1 MIAVNRRTV
10 LRSAGVVAAAFAA
23 KRSVFAFAGGLSTPQ
38 TAEDFAPIAKTRY
51 GSISGTFE
59 NGINVFR
66 GIPYG
71 ADTAPVRFQAP
82 LPPAPWTGVKVCDA
96 FSTRA
101 PQLTALRG
109 LQAIGGAPSLGSAGV
124 TPAGTPP
131 RIAPESGVQSEDCL
145 HLNVFTPALRD
156 RRKRPVLVYFHGG
169 AYNNGSVNSML
180 YDGNRLCHRGDVV
193 VVTVNHRLNAFGF
206 LYLAAID
213 PKQYPD
219 SGNVGMLDL
228 VLALKWVR
236 ENIAE
241 FGGDPSRVLIFG
253 QSGGGAK
260 CATLMAMPAAHGL
273 FHRVMTMSG
282 QQLRGASIEIA
293 SRRTDVMLGKLGIA
307 PANLADLK
315 TMPWEKIQAAAAAT
329 SSDWLPVV
337 DGVVLSRD
345 PFTPDAPPLSADVPM
360 ILGNTHDE
368 TVVPVSGTISWD
380 DAPAALR
387 NAVAIYLGPYSAEQV
402 IAKYR
407 TIYPDR
413 SPIDIVVAAATAFR
427 AWPGQV
433 MEAERRASNPKSQPI
448 TWVYQMNWHR
458 DAPGARAVHT
468 IDIPFM
474 FDNLAAAPGQI
485 GASPEELTAAQP
497 LADAMSGMLIHYA
510 ATGNPNHPGLPVW
523 PAYDLKDRNTMV
535 WSTVRPHREGPARR
549 GAPVR
554 CRLALPPAGNVL
566 GCANATGIV
575 APEKRVQPRQ
585 LQPSEWSSRTGQ
597 NGASS
602 IHYI

>member
-1 MIAVNRRTV
+1 MAP
-10 LRSAGVVAAAFAA
+10 
-23 KRSVFAFAGGLSTPQ
+23 TPLPC
-38 TAEDFAPIAKTRY
+38 A
-51 GSISGTFE
+51 
-59 NGINVFR
+59 
-66 GIPYG
+66 
-71 ADTAPVRFQAP
+71 FQAP
-82 LPPAPWTGVKVCDA
+82 LPPAPWTGVRACES
-96 FSTRA
+96 FTTRA

-109 LQAIGGAPSLGSAGV
+109 LDSLNSSPSLGSAGSA
-124 TPAGTPP
+124 TAGAPP

-156 RRKRPVLVYFHGG
+156 HRKRPVLVYFHGG
-169 AYNNGSVNSML
+169 AYNNGSVNSLL
-180 YDGNRLCHRGDVV
+180 YDGKRLCHRGDVV

-206 LYLAAID
+206 LYLGAID

-228 VLALKWVR
+228 VLALEWVR

-260 CATLMAMPAAHGL
+260 CATLMAMPSAHGL

-282 QQLRGASIEIA
+282 QQVKGASIDIA
-293 SRRTDVMLGKLGIA
+293 SKRTEIMLGKLGVTQ
-307 PANLADLK
+307 ANLADLK

-345 PFTPDAPPLSADVPM
+345 PFTPDAPPLSANVPM
-360 ILGNTHDE
+360 ILGNVHDE
-368 TVVPVSGTISWD
+368 TAVPIPKLGTLTWD

-387 NAVAIYLGPYSAEQV
+387 NAVAIYLGPYSAEEV

-407 TIYPDR
+407 TIYPDK
-413 SPIDIVVAAATAFR
+413 SPIDVVIAAATAFR

-433 MEAERRASNPKSQPI
+433 LEAERRAGNPASQPH

-458 DAPGARAVHT
+458 DAPGARAMHT

-485 GASPEELTAAQP
+485 GSSPEELAAAQP
-497 LADAMSGMLIHYA
+497 LADIMSGMLIQYA
-510 ATGNPNHPGLPVW
+510 ATGNPNHSGLPIW
-523 PAYDLKDRNTMV
+523 PAYDLDQRSTMIWDSAPHIEKDPRGD
-535 WSTVRPHREGPARR
+535 ERR
-549 GAPVR
+549 YA
-554 CRLALPPAGNVL
+554 AGS
-566 GCANATGIV
+566 
-575 APEKRVQPRQ
+575 PYRQPG
-585 LQPSEWSSRTGQ
+585 T
-597 NGASS
+597 
-602 IHYI
+602 Y

>member
-1 MIAVNRRTV
+1 MNPINRRTV
-10 LRSAGVVAAAFAA
+10 LRSAAAAVATTAAGRHLFPLAGQLTPQEVAAN
-23 KRSVFAFAGGLSTPQ
+23 L
-38 TAEDFAPIAKTRY
+38 APTAKTRY
-51 GSISGTFE
+51 GQISGTLE
-59 NGINVFR
+59 DGIKVFR
-66 GIPYG
+66 GVPYG
-71 ADTAPVRFQAP
+71 GNTARVRFQAP
-82 LPPAPWTGVKVCDA
+82 LPPAPWAGVKACDA
-96 FSTRA
+96 FTTRA
-101 PQLTALRG
+101 PQLTTLRG
-109 LQAIGGAPSLGSAGV
+109 LEAIGSAPSLGSAGSAI
-124 TPAGTPP
+124 AGAPP

-156 RRKRPVLVYFHGG
+156 HRKRPVLVYFHGG
-169 AYNNGSVNSML
+169 AYNNGSVNSAL
-180 YDGNRLCHRGDVV
+180 YDGKRLCRSGEVV

-206 LYLAAID
+206 LYLGDLD
-213 PKQYPD
+213 PKQFPD
-219 SGNVGMLDL
+219 SGNAGMLDL
-228 VLALKWVR
+228 VLALTWVR

-282 QQLRGASIEIA
+282 QQVKGASIAIA
-293 SRRTDVMLGKLGIA
+293 SRRTEIMVGKLGITA
-307 PANLADLK
+307 ANLADLK

-345 PFTPDAPPLSADVPM
+345 PFTPDAPPLSASVPM

-368 TVVPVSGTISWD
+368 TAVAAPATLTWD
-380 DAPAALR
+380 EAPAALR
-387 NAVAIYLGPYSAEQV
+387 NAVGLYLGPYSAEEV

-407 TIYPDR
+407 QIYPGK
-413 SPIDIVVAAATAFR
+413 SPIDIVIAAATAFR

-433 MEAERRASNPKSQPI
+433 LEAERRAADPVSQPH

-474 FDNLAAAPGQI
+474 FDNLSAAPGQI
-485 GASPEELTAAQP
+485 GSSPEEIAAAQT

-510 ATGNPNHPGLPVW
+510 TTGNPNYRGLPDW
-523 PAYDLKDRNTMV
+523 PAYDLTARNTMI
-535 WSTVRPHREGPARR
+535 WDQSPHIESDPRGDERR
-549 GAPVR
+549 YA
-554 CRLALPPAGNVL
+554 AGS
-566 GCANATGIV
+566 
-575 APEKRVQPRQ
+575 PYRQPG
-585 LQPSEWSSRTGQ
+585 T
-597 NGASS
+597 
-602 IHYI
+602 Y

>member
-1 MIAVNRRTV
+1 MNPALNPPGNRINRRAV
-10 LRSAGVVAAAFAA
+10 LRSAGAAAASVALRRTLFA
-23 KRSVFAFAGGLSTPQ
+23 LSAQPTMPAP
-38 TAEDFAPIAKTRY
+38 TPIAKTRY
-51 GSISGTFE
+51 GSISGTRE
-59 NGINVFR
+59 DGINVFR
-66 GIPYG
+66 GVPYG
-71 ADTAPVRFQAP
+71 ADTAPMRFQAP
-82 LPPAPWTGVKVCDA
+82 LPPAHWSGVKACES
-96 FSTRA
+96 FTTRA

-109 LQAIGGAPSLGSAGV
+109 LDSLNSSPSLGSAGAA
-124 TPAGTPP
+124 TAGAPP

-156 RRKRPVLVYFHGG
+156 HRKRPVLVYFHGG

-180 YDGNRLCHRGDVV
+180 YDGKRLCHRGDVV

-206 LYLAAID
+206 LYLGAID

-228 VLALKWVR
+228 VLALEWVR

-241 FGGDPSRVLIFG
+241 FGGDPSRALIFG

-260 CATLMAMPAAHGL
+260 CATLMAMPSAHGL

-282 QQLRGASIEIA
+282 QQVKGASIDIA
-293 SRRTDVMLGKLGIA
+293 SRRTEIVLGKLGVTQ
-307 PANLADLK
+307 ANLADLK

-345 PFTPDAPPLSADVPM
+345 PFTPDAPPLSANVPM
-360 ILGNTHDE
+360 ILGNVHDE
-368 TVVPVSGTISWD
+368 TAVPVRGTLTWE

-387 NAVAIYLGPYSAEQV
+387 NAVAIYLGPYSAEEV

-407 TIYPDR
+407 TIYPDK
-413 SPIDIVVAAATAFR
+413 SPIDVVVAAATAFR

-433 MEAERRASNPKSQPI
+433 LEAERRAGNPASQPR

-458 DAPGARAVHT
+458 DAPGARAMHT

-474 FDNLAAAPGQI
+474 FDNLQAAPGQI
-485 GASPEELTAAQP
+485 GPSPEELAAAQP
-497 LADAMSGMLIHYA
+497 LADIMSGMLIHYA
-510 ATGNPNHPGLPVW
+510 TTGDPNHPGLPLW
-523 PAYDLKDRNTMV
+523 PAYDLNARNTMI
-535 WSTVRPHREGPARR
+535 WDSSPRDQPHVESDPRGDERR
-549 GAPVR
+549 YA
-554 CRLALPPAGNVL
+554 AGS
-566 GCANATGIV
+566 
-575 APEKRVQPRQ
+575 PYRQPG
-585 LQPSEWSSRTGQ
+585 T
-597 NGASS
+597 
-602 IHYI
+602 Y

>member
-1 MIAVNRRTV
+1 MNPLNRRTV
-10 LRSAGVVAAAFAA
+10 LRSAGAAVATAAAGRRLFALAGQLTPLEVAAN
-23 KRSVFAFAGGLSTPQ
+23 SS
-38 TAEDFAPIAKTRY
+38 PIAKTRY
-51 GSISGTFE
+51 GPIVGTLE
-59 NGINVFR
+59 DGIKVFR
-66 GIPYG
+66 SVPYG
-71 ADTAPVRFQAP
+71 ANTAPVRFQAP
-82 LPPAPWTGVKVCDA
+82 LPPAPWTGVKACDA
-96 FSTRA
+96 FTTRA
-101 PQLTALRG
+101 PQLTVLRG
-109 LQAIGGAPSLGSAGV
+109 LEAIGSAPSLGSAGSAI
-124 TPAGTPP
+124 AGAPP

-156 RRKRPVLVYFHGG
+156 HRKRPVLVYFHGG
-169 AYNNGSVNSML
+169 AYNNGSVNSAL
-180 YDGNRLCHRGDVV
+180 YDGKRLCHRGDVV

-206 LYLAAID
+206 LYLGAID
-213 PKQYPD
+213 PKQFPD

-260 CATLMAMPAAHGL
+260 CATLMAMPSAHGL

-282 QQLRGASIEIA
+282 QQVKGASISIA
-293 SRRTDVMLGKLGIA
+293 SKRTEVMLAKLGIT

-345 PFTPDAPPLSADVPM
+345 PFTPDAPPLSASVPM

-368 TVVPVSGTISWD
+368 TAVPVHGTLTWD

-387 NAVAIYLGPYSAEQV
+387 NAVAIYLGPYSAEEV

-407 TIYPDR
+407 TIYPDK
-413 SPIDIVVAAATAFR
+413 SPIDIVIAAATAFR

-433 MEAERRASNPKSQPI
+433 LEAERRVADPVSQPH

-485 GASPEELTAAQP
+485 GATPEELAAAQP
-497 LADAMSGMLIHYA
+497 LADIMSGMLIHYA
-510 ATGNPNHPGLPVW
+510 ATGNPNHPGLPLW
-523 PAYDLKDRNTMV
+523 PAYDLNARNTMI
-535 WSTVRPHREGPARR
+535 WDRSPHIEQDPRGEERR
-549 GAPVR
+549 YAAASPYR
-554 CRLALPPAGNVL
+554 
-566 GCANATGIV
+566 
-575 APEKRVQPRQ
+575 QPG
-585 LQPSEWSSRTGQ
+585 T
-597 NGASS
+597 
-602 IHYI
+602 Y